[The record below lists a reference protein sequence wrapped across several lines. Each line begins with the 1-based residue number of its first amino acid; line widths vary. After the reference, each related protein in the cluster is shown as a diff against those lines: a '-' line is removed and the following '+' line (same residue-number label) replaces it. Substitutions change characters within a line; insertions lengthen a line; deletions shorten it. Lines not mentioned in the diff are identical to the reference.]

1 MLFNSLEFIFLFL
14 PLVLAG
20 YAAVGRLFQGLAG
33 AAWLTAA
40 SFAFYACWQIKFL
53 PLMALLIIFNYCIGN
68 TLARRAPGRARTM
81 MLATGVIV
89 DLAALGYFKYVNFFI
104 ANANVL
110 LGGAWPALDVVLPLG
125 ISFFTFTQIAY
136 LVDTHRGTAHGYNPI
151 HYCLFVTYFPHLAA
165 GPILHHA
172 EIMPQFQ
179 DRAIYSLKFENA
191 APGLTIFAIG
201 LFKKVVLADSIAPY
215 ASLAFSAAAAGQPL
229 GLVDAWCGAL
239 AYTLQLY
246 FDFSG
251 YSDMA
256 IGLSRLF
263 GIHLPI
269 NFDSPYKAASIIEFW
284 RRWHMSL
291 SRFLRDYLYISLG
304 GSRQGPVRRHFNLFV
319 TMLLGGLW
327 HGAAWTFVVWG
338 AFHGALLIVNHWW
351 RTRSGTSPPTGRG
364 MRLAAWL
371 LTFVM
376 VVIGWVFFRSA
387 NLEAALVMLRGMSGW
402 HGMSLPGY
410 WLDALGQAGQFLQSL
425 GVRGADLSQ
434 SFGGRNQIMWIVC
447 LMAIAF
453 IAPNTQE
460 IMSRHGCGIE
470 IYKRYK
476 SAPGWWAWTPNLPW
490 TVATAAILLYS
501 LSRITQV
508 SEFLYWQ
515 F

>member
-14 PLVLAG
+14 PLVLGG
-20 YAAVGRLFQGLAG
+20 YAIIGARLQGWGGAV
-33 AAWLTAA
+33 WLTAA
-40 SFAFYACWQIKFL
+40 SLVFYACWQIRFL
-53 PLMALLIIFNYCIGN
+53 PLMALSIVFNYTVGVALN
-68 TLARRAPGRARTM
+68 RMAQGHARSM
-81 MLATGVIV
+81 MLAGGIVV

-104 ANANVL
+104 ANANTVL
-110 LGGAWPALDVVLPLG
+110 AHTWPALDVVLPLG

-136 LVDTHRGTAHGYNPI
+136 LVDTHRGTAHGYNLV

-172 EIMPQFQ
+172 EMMPQFQ
-179 DRAIYSLKFENA
+179 NRAIYSLKFENL

-201 LFKKVVLADSIAPY
+201 LFKKVVLADSVAPY
-215 ASLAFSAAAAGQPL
+215 ANLAFSTAATGQPL

-256 IGLSRLF
+256 IGLSRMF

-269 NFDSPYKAASIIEFW
+269 NFDSPYKAANIIEFW

-304 GSRQGPVRRHFNLFV
+304 GSRQGPMRRHFNLFV

-327 HGAAWTFVVWG
+327 HGAAWTFVIWG

-351 RTRSGTSPPTGRG
+351 RSSRAGSTRTGRAG
-364 MRLAAWL
+364 HLCAWL
-371 LTFVM
+371 LTFIA
-376 VVIGWVFFRSA
+376 VVVGWVFFRSA
-387 NLEAALVMLRGMSGW
+387 NLDAAFTMLRGMSGW
-402 HGMSLPGY
+402 HGVSLPGY
-410 WLDALGQAGQFLQSL
+410 WLDALGQTGQFLQSM
-425 GVRGADLSQ
+425 GVRGADMSQ
-434 SFGGRNQIMWIVC
+434 SFGGRNQILWIAAL
-447 LMAIAF
+447 LMIALL
-453 IAPNTQE
+453 APNTQE
-460 IMSRHGCGIE
+460 VMSRHGCGIE
-470 IYKRYK
+470 IYPREKA
-476 SAPGWWAWTPNLPW
+476 APRWWDWTPNLPW
-490 TVATAAILLYS
+490 TMVTAAILLYS